1 MTRVWV
7 ASYRGPVTT
16 SDAPWRPGGPP
27 HLPAQR
33 YLLPLV
39 VAFIQVVGT
48 HFASLEQPGRRS
60 FDALAVVFLV
70 AGPIALLARR
80 RNPVAVLW
88 FVLAITVGYFALDY
102 PRGPIFISL
111 VIAFVATVMA
121 GRRLAALSSLV
132 VGYTSLLWLPPALG
146 NGSAPS
152 WGRALGVG
160 AWVIV
165 LFTGAEVARGR
176 REQAIEAARAHE
188 EEARRRASEERMR
201 IARELHDV
209 LAHNISLMNVQA
221 GVALHLMDERP
232 EQART
237 ALSAIKH
244 ASNEALSELRSVL
257 EILRQENEEPPRAP
271 ASGLARL
278 DDLVART
285 QAAGLRVTKE
295 VEGAPKAVP
304 SEVDLAAFR
313 IVQEALTNVTRHAG
327 ADHATVRIGY
337 AERDLTIQVDDDG
350 NGTPVKPSTSGGRG
364 IRGMRERVAALGGEL
379 EAGAKPG
386 GGFRIKARVPL
397 STDDAAGAR

>member
-1 MTRVWV
+1 MTRAWV

-16 SDAPWRPGGPP
+16 SDAPWRPGGSPP
-27 HLPAQR
+27 VPAHR

-39 VAFIQVVGT
+39 VAVIQVAGT

-70 AGPIALLARR
+70 AGPIALLGRR

-121 GRRLAALSSLV
+121 GRRLAALTSLA

-152 WGRALGVG
+152 WGRALGIG

-176 REQAIEAARAHE
+176 REHAVEAARAHE

-221 GVALHLMDERP
+221 GVALHLLDERP

-237 ALSAIKH
+237 ALSAIKQ

-257 EILRQENEEPPRAP
+257 EILRQGNEEPPRAP

-285 QAAGLRVTKE
+285 EAAGLRVTKE
-295 VEGAPKAVP
+295 ISGAPKAVP
-304 SEVDLAAFR
+304 AEVDLAAFR

-327 ADHATVRIGY
+327 ADHATIRIGY
-337 AERDLTIQVDDDG
+337 AERDLTVQVDDDG
-350 NGTPVKPSTSGGRG
+350 NGTPVKPSSGGGRG
-364 IRGMRERVAALGGEL
+364 IGGMRERVATLGGEL
-379 EAGAKPG
+379 EAGAKTG
-386 GGFRIKARVPL
+386 GGFRIKARLPL
-397 STDDAAGAR
+397 STDDAMDAR

>member
-1 MTRVWV
+1 MV
-7 ASYRGPVTT
+7 PVTT
-16 SDAPWRPGGPP
+16 SDAPWRPGRPP
-27 HLPAQR
+27 HVPAHG

-39 VAFIQVVGT
+39 VGTIQVVGT

-60 FDALAVVFLV
+60 FDALAVLFLI
-70 AGPIALLARR
+70 AGPIALLFRR
-80 RNPVAVLW
+80 RNPVVVLW
-88 FVLAITVGYFALDY
+88 FVLAVTVGYFLLDY

-111 VIAFVATVMA
+111 VIALVTTVMA
-121 GRRLAALSSLV
+121 GRRIAALSSLV

-152 WGRALGVG
+152 WGRALGLG

-176 REQAIEAARAHE
+176 REHAMEAARAHE
-188 EEARRRASEERMR
+188 EETRRRASEERMR

-237 ALSAIKH
+237 ALSAIKQ
-244 ASNEALSELRSVL
+244 ASNEALQELRSVL
-257 EILRQENEEPPRAP
+257 EILRQGNEEPPRAP

-285 QAAGLRVTKE
+285 EAAGLRVTKE
-295 VEGAPKAVP
+295 VEGTPKVLPA
-304 SEVDLAAFR
+304 EVDLAAFR

-327 ADHATVRIGY
+327 VDHATVRIGY
-337 AERDLTIQVDDDG
+337 RDRDLTVQVDDDG
-350 NGTPVKPSTSGGRG
+350 DGTPVKPSASGGRG

-386 GGFRIKARVPL
+386 GGFRIKARLPL
-397 STDDAAGAR
+397 STDEAIGAR